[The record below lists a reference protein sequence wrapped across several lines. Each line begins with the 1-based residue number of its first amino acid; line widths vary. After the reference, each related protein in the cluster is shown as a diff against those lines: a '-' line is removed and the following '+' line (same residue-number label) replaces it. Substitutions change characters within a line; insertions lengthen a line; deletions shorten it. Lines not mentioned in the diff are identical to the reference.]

1 MFVRCGHFTVPA
13 PRSGKLVQTALVSF
27 QPQALPKAFLFASCP
42 SSLQATRPSLATVRS
57 QPASK
62 IKTRDTHIAYVLPG
76 LKKNTAVASQKRD
89 SQKKPAFHVD
99 ESAFFFGGQILTTTF
114 DGRPCGLDSI
124 FIGKTM
130 FSRPHCHFHCKY
142 EHLDT
147 THMFVC

>member
-1 MFVRCGHFTVPA
+1 MPA

-42 SSLQATRPSLATVRS
+42 SSLQAARPSLATVRS

-62 IKTRDTHIAYVLPG
+62 IKTCDTHIAYVLPG
-76 LKKNTAVASQKRD
+76 LNKKHSCREPKARF
-89 SQKKPAFHVD
+89 KKKQVFHVD
-99 ESAFFFGGQILTTTF
+99 ESAFFVGGQILRTTF

-124 FIGKTM
+124 FIGKTR
-130 FSRPHCHFHCKY
+130 FSKRHCHFHCKY

-147 THMFVC
+147 THMLVC

>member
-1 MFVRCGHFTVPA
+1 MPA
-13 PRSGKLVQTALVSF
+13 PRSGKLVETPLVSF
-27 QPQALPKAFLFASCP
+27 EPQALPKAFLFASCP

-62 IKTRDTHIAYVLPG
+62 RKTRDTHIGYVFPG
-76 LKKNTAVASQKRD
+76 LNKKHSCREPKARF
-89 SQKKPAFHVD
+89 KKKLAFHVD
-99 ESAFFFGGQILTTTF
+99 ESAFVFGGQILTTSL

-124 FIGKTM
+124 FIEKTM

-142 EHLDT
+142 EHSDT